1 MNVVPCL
8 AWVKRG
14 VAERNPHKVEL
25 DKQDLKKVIQAT
37 REELDE
43 LEDEYDPEDEEVQA
57 AGGHRK
63 IKEEVEDT
71 SQKTKKKKKA
81 KKRKHEEEKED
92 EEVED
97 EDIVSKY
104 GLDDYDDEGDED
116 ALISGVGGLSFY
128 ASNEEDPYVT
138 VPKDVDSDEEDF
150 EIKPMDNLVLAGR
163 AHKDH
168 CFLEVYVY
176 NETLGNLFV
185 HHDYL
190 LSSFPL
196 AVEWLSFSPTDSS
209 TGNYAAVATMEPV
222 IEIWNLDVVDCLEP
236 AAVLGSKQVKKKKKR
251 PGAAQSHTESV
262 LDLSWNSVVGNVLA
276 SASADNTIAL
286 WDLAEQKVVTSIR
299 QHTDKVQA
307 IQWHPREAQTL
318 LSGGFDQ
325 TARVYDCRSPE
336 ENHKTWEVQGEVEK
350 VLWNNQS
357 PVNFFVTTDQG
368 IIYYMD
374 IRHDSK
380 PVFTLSAHSEAVT
393 GICLSS
399 ATRGLL
405 VTTSSDKMMKV
416 WDMESGKPS
425 LVLERNL
432 KMSELYCVDS
442 CPDAPFVFAFGG
454 EKEMKVWDIRESATV
469 RKHFHSRMSATLQAE
484 CKGDDKDLP
493 DELEEDMIAMATPD
507 MAADDEEEEMMK
519 ELGETTGG
527 QGKKKK
533 KKKKKK
539 QKKGIL
545 EY

>member
-14 VAERNPHKVEL
+14 VAEKSPHKVEL
-25 DKQDLKKVIQAT
+25 DKKDLERVIEAT
-37 REELDE
+37 RDDLDE
-43 LEDEYDPEDEEVQA
+43 LEDEDEAADDELQA
-57 AGGHRK
+57 VGGQEK
-63 IKEEVEDT
+63 IKHEEDT
-71 SQKTKKKKKA
+71 SQKPKKKKNA
-81 KKRKHEEEKED
+81 KKRKHEELKED
-92 EEVED
+92 EE

-104 GLDDYDDEGDED
+104 GLDDYDDENDED
-116 ALISGVGGLSFY
+116 VLISGVGGLSFY
-128 ASNEEDPYVT
+128 ASNDDDPYVT

-150 EIKPMDNLVLAGR
+150 EIKPMDNLVLACR

-168 CFLEVYVY
+168 SFLEVYVY
-176 NETLGNLFV
+176 NEMLGNLFV

-196 AVEWLSFSPTDSS
+196 AVEWLSFSPSDAS
-209 TGNYAAVATMEPV
+209 TGNHAAVATMEPV

-236 AAVLGSKQVKKKKKR
+236 AAVLGSKKSKKKKKR
-251 PGAAQSHTESV
+251 PGAAQSHTDSV

-286 WDLAEQKVVTSIR
+286 WDLADQKVVTSIR

-307 IQWHPREAQTL
+307 VHWHPLEAQTL

-325 TARVYDCRSPE
+325 TARVYDCRNPE
-336 ENHKTWEVQGEVEK
+336 ENHKTWTVQGEAEK
-350 VLWNNQS
+350 VLWNDQS

-380 PVFTLSAHSEAVT
+380 PVFTLSAHSQAVT

-399 ATRGLL
+399 ATKGLL

-416 WDMESGKPS
+416 WDIESGKPS
-425 LVLERNL
+425 MVLERNL
-432 KMSELYCVDS
+432 KMNELYCVSS

-454 EKEMKVWDIRESATV
+454 EKELKVWDIRESAAV
-469 RKHFHSRMSATLQAE
+469 RRRFHSRMSADLQAE

-493 DELEEDMIAMATPD
+493 DALEEDVTTPD
-507 MAADDEEEEMMK
+507 MAADNEEEELMK
-519 ELGETTGG
+519 EMGETTGVK
-527 QGKKKK
+527 GKKKK
-533 KKKKKK
+533 KKKKKP
-539 QKKGIL
+539 KKGIL